1 MGFDL
6 YDKLLLD
13 ESKDGERIILE
24 GLEEF
29 REHLGGQLTITL
41 IQGIGEG
48 IEVNAMDREE
58 ILASVEDL
66 HKRHLAAPVK

>member
-1 MGFDL
+1 MRFYPG
-6 YDKLLLD
+6 
-13 ESKDGERIILE
+13 IILE

-48 IEVNAMDREE
+48 IEVNAMDQEE
-58 ILASVEDL
+58 ILASVDDL
-66 HKRHLAAPVK
+66 RRRHLASPVA

>member
-1 MGFDL
+1 
-6 YDKLLLD
+6 
-13 ESKDGERIILE
+13 
-24 GLEEF
+24 
-29 REHLGGQLTITL
+29 LGGQLTITL

-66 HKRHLAAPVK
+66 HKRHLATPVK

>member
-1 MGFDL
+1 MLAENENG
-6 YDKLLLD
+6 K
-13 ESKDGERIILE
+13 RIILE

-48 IEVNAMDREE
+48 IEVNAMDQRE
-58 ILASVEDL
+58 ILESVGDL
-66 HKRHLAAPVK
+66 QVRHLAKPIA